1 VKPYSDQF
9 SLEVDLMI
17 EDPLLAAADWITAG
31 ADRLVFH
38 VETVSLENFKNF
50 ENFTHTSIGVSAHG
64 DTAIDTLLAYA
75 EFADYVQLMG
85 IYQIGAQGQPFDAT
99 VLEKIAAVQAAYPEK
114 SITIDGSV
122 NEHTIVQL
130 KEAGAD
136 RFIVGSAITLQP
148 DPEAAYQALS
158 VLIN

>member
-1 VKPYSDQF
+1 
-9 SLEVDLMI
+9 
-17 EDPLLAAADWITAG
+17 
-31 ADRLVFH
+31 
-38 VETVSLENFKNF
+38 
-50 ENFTHTSIGVSAHG
+50 
-64 DTAIDTLLAYA
+64 
-75 EFADYVQLMG
+75 MG